1 LTVLFGNRPGSF
13 RKPGVDF
20 IYFAFVTIL
29 MCAGNSNSKKGLIVR
44 EPFATLIVEGKK
56 TWEIRKSRTRVRG
69 EVLILSGGK
78 AVGSAELVD
87 VLGPFTPEELA
98 RHGDKHLVD
107 ADFLREYSG
116 GKPLYAWVFR
126 NAKKF
131 KGPRKVRVARGAQVW
146 ANVVVED
153 E

>member
-1 LTVLFGNRPGSF
+1 METRPVSFG
-13 RKPGVDF
+13 KPGVDF

-29 MCAGNSNSKKGLIVR
+29 MYAGNSNFRKGLIVR
-44 EPFATLIVEGKK
+44 EPFATLIAEGKK
-56 TWEIRKSRTRVRG
+56 VWEIRKSRTRVRG
-69 EVLILSGGK
+69 EVLILSGGR

-98 RHGDKHLVD
+98 QHGDKHLVD
-107 ADFLREYSG
+107 VEFLQEYSK

-131 KGPRKVRVARGAQVW
+131 DGPRKVRISRGAQIW

>member
-1 LTVLFGNRPGSF
+1 M
-13 RKPGVDF
+13 GVD
-20 IYFAFVTIL
+20 L
-29 MCAGNSNSKKGLIVR
+29 NRRKGLIVK

-69 EVLILSGGK
+69 EVLILNRGMAIGK
-78 AVGSAELVD
+78 AELVD

-98 RHGDKHLVD
+98 SHQEKHRATLE
-107 ADFLREYSG
+107 FLREYSN

-126 NAKKF
+126 NAEKF
-131 KGPRKVRVARGAQVW
+131 ETPKRIGISKGAQVW
-146 ANVVVED
+146 ANVVVDD